1 MKKITK
7 PAEKEEATYYSDFSG
22 KCFGE
27 FHPHIELKLEFN
39 YGSGYDGSRFT
50 FHLDDKDIEDVLFLL
65 KGKLS
70 NETKKV
76 LKQRYVSLEKD
87 YDQHVQCRDWTNCD
101 YICNEQSLLTK
112 LI

>member
-7 PAEKEEATYYSDFSG
+7 PAEREESVYYSDFSG

-27 FHPHIELKLEFN
+27 LYPPIQLKLEFN
-39 YGSGYDGSRFT
+39 YGSVYDGTRVVFD
-50 FHLDDKDIEDVLFLL
+50 LDDKDVDDILFVL

-70 NETKKV
+70 NETKKD
-76 LKQRYVSLEKD
+76 LKQRFVALNDNYE
-87 YDQHVQCRDWTNCD
+87 QNVQERDWTSCD
-101 YICNEQSLLTK
+101 YICNEKSLLTK

>member
-7 PAEKEEATYYSDFSG
+7 PAEKEEAAYYSDFSG

-27 FHPHIELKLEFN
+27 FSPPIQLKLEFN
-39 YGSGYDGSRFT
+39 YGSVYDGSIFT
-50 FHLDDKDIEDVLFLL
+50 FDLDDKDIDDILFVL

-70 NETKKV
+70 NETKKD
-76 LKQRYVSLEKD
+76 LKQRFVALNDNYE
-87 YDQHVQCRDWTNCD
+87 QNVQERDWTSCD
-101 YICNEQSLLTK
+101 YICNEKSLLTK

>member
-7 PAEKEEATYYSDFSG
+7 PVQKEESVYYSDFSG

-27 FHPHIELKLEFN
+27 YHPPVKLKIEFN
-39 YGSGYDGSRFT
+39 YGSVYDGTQFT
-50 FHLDDKDIEDVLFLL
+50 FDLDDKDIEDVLFLL

-70 NETKKV
+70 NETKRD
-76 LKQRYVSLEKD
+76 LKQRFVALND
-87 YDQHVQCRDWTNCD
+87 NYDDSIQSRDWTNCD
-101 YICNEQSLLTK
+101 YICNEKSLLTK

>member
-7 PAEKEEATYYSDFSG
+7 PAEREESVYYSDFSG

-27 FHPHIELKLEFN
+27 LYPPIQLKLEFN
-39 YGSGYDGSRFT
+39 YGSVYDGSSFT
-50 FHLDDKDIEDVLFLL
+50 FDLDDKDIDDILFTL

-70 NETKKV
+70 NETKKD
-76 LKQRYVSLEKD
+76 LKQRFVALNDNYE
-87 YDQHVQCRDWTNCD
+87 QNVQERDWTSCD
-101 YICNEQSLLTK
+101 YICNEKSLLTK

>member
-27 FHPHIELKLEFN
+27 LYPPIQLKLEFN
-39 YGSGYDGSRFT
+39 YGSIYDGSNFT
-50 FHLDDKDIEDVLFLL
+50 FDLDDKDVDDILFLL

-70 NETKKV
+70 NETKKD
-76 LKQRYVSLEKD
+76 LKQRFVALND
-87 YDQHVQCRDWTNCD
+87 TYDQNVQERDWTSCD
-101 YICNEQSLLTK
+101 YVCNEKSLLTK

>member
-27 FHPHIELKLEFN
+27 FSPPIQLKLEFN
-39 YGSGYDGSRFT
+39 YGSVYDGSSFT
-50 FHLDDKDIEDVLFLL
+50 FDLDDKDIDDILFTL

-70 NETKKV
+70 NETKKD
-76 LKQRYVSLEKD
+76 LKQRFVALDDNYE
-87 YDQHVQCRDWTNCD
+87 QNVQERDWTSCA
-101 YICNEQSLLTK
+101 YICNEKSLLTK

>member
-7 PAEKEEATYYSDFSG
+7 PAEKEEAAYYSDFSG

-27 FHPHIELKLEFN
+27 FGPPIQLKLEFN
-39 YGSGYDGSRFT
+39 YGSVYDGSSFT
-50 FHLDDKDIEDVLFLL
+50 FDLDDKDIDDILFVL

-70 NETKKV
+70 NETKKD
-76 LKQRYVSLEKD
+76 LKQRFVALNDNYE
-87 YDQHVQCRDWTNCD
+87 QNVQERDWTSCD
-101 YICNEQSLLTK
+101 YICNEKSLLTK

>member
-7 PAEKEEATYYSDFSG
+7 PAEREESVYYSDFSG

-27 FHPHIELKLEFN
+27 LYPPIQLKLEFN
-39 YGSGYDGSRFT
+39 YGSVYDGTRFV
-50 FHLDDKDIEDVLFLL
+50 FDLDDKDVDDILFVL

-70 NETKKV
+70 NETKKD
-76 LKQRYVSLEKD
+76 LKQRFVALND
-87 YDQHVQCRDWTNCD
+87 NYDQHVADRDWTSCD
-101 YICNEQSLLTK
+101 YICNEKSVLTK

>member
-27 FHPHIELKLEFN
+27 FYPPIHLKLEFN
-39 YGSGYDGSRFT
+39 YGSVYDGSVFT
-50 FHLDDKDIEDVLFLL
+50 FDLDDKDIDDILFVL

-70 NETKKV
+70 NETKKD
-76 LKQRYVSLEKD
+76 LKQRFVALNDNYE
-87 YDQHVQCRDWTNCD
+87 QNFQERDWTSCD
-101 YICNEQSLLTK
+101 YICNEKSLLTK

>member
-27 FHPHIELKLEFN
+27 FYPPIQLKLEFN
-39 YGSGYDGSRFT
+39 YGSVYDGSSFT
-50 FHLDDKDIEDVLFLL
+50 FDLDDKDIDDILFLL

-70 NETKKV
+70 NETKKD
-76 LKQRYVSLEKD
+76 LKQRFVALNDD
-87 YDQHVQCRDWTNCD
+87 YDQHVQDRDWTSCD
-101 YICNEQSLLTK
+101 YICNEKSLLTK

>member
-7 PAEKEEATYYSDFSG
+7 PAEREESVYYSDFSG

-27 FHPHIELKLEFN
+27 LYPPIQLKLEFN
-39 YGSGYDGSRFT
+39 YGSVYDGTRFV
-50 FHLDDKDIEDVLFLL
+50 FDLDDKDVDDILFVL

-70 NETKKV
+70 NETKKD
-76 LKQRYVSLEKD
+76 LKQRFVALNDNYE
-87 YDQHVQCRDWTNCD
+87 QNVQERDWTSCD
-101 YICNEQSLLTK
+101 YICNEKSVLTK